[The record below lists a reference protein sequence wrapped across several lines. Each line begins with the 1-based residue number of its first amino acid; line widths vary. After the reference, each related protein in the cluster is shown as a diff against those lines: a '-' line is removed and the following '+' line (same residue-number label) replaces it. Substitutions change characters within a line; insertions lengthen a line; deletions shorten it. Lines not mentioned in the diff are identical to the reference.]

1 MFCKDKSLIIFHLEA
16 VSLAG
21 IVEPYCRKTL
31 KLYLDKRK
39 NVNKLFNAKI
49 FYASGW
55 MNFVVCLLSLL
66 TYVVSLCLLN
76 KIYLDK
82 VFLLP
87 AFSCSLNLKSYKMI
101 TYIISQVQ
109 QLIVIQRR
117 NIWRYQLNSK
127 NIIDANVRSGSN
139 SFSPQK
145 VRSKICYWWSVTC
158 FIIV

>member
-87 AFSCSLNLKSYKMI
+87 AFSCCLNLKSYKMI
-101 TYIISQVQ
+101 TYYFAS
-109 QLIVIQRR
+109 
-117 NIWRYQLNSK
+117 
-127 NIIDANVRSGSN
+127 
-139 SFSPQK
+139 
-145 VRSKICYWWSVTC
+145 SKINRHSTKKYLKISTKLKEYYWCEYTIWVK
-158 FIIV
+158 